1 MNAST
6 EIENAVRAFT
16 VPGTPIGKARARVVQ
31 DQRGRS
37 HSYTPE
43 KTALYEKL
51 VHDCYVFQ
59 HPGKPALAGP
69 VAIRVTAYMPIP
81 KSWPRSKKGAALA
94 ELIKPTV
101 KPDASNILKGIED
114 GLNGAAYE
122 DDKQIV
128 YATIEKKYGA
138 DPRAEVELWNLP
150 ETEEVR
156 QNDDAV

>member
-1 MNAST
+1 MSAST

-31 DQRGRS
+31 DRRGHS

-59 HPGKPALAGP
+59 HPGKPALSGP
-69 VAIRVTAYMPIP
+69 VAISVTAFMPIP
-81 KSWPRSKKGAALA
+81 KSWPQSKKAAALA
-94 ELIKPTV
+94 ELIRPTV
-101 KPDASNILKGIED
+101 KPDGSNILKSIED

-122 DDKQIV
+122 DDKQII
-128 YATIEKKYGA
+128 YAKIEKRYGA
-138 DPRAEVELWNLP
+138 APRCEVELWRVP
-150 ETEEVR
+150 EAQKGAAE
-156 QNDDAV
+156 